1 MCLFPQFVQRQDI
14 DRLISNGFD
23 AVWNGSYYIKIAPKQ
38 IGKTK
43 SGSYLKINIVDYQ
56 FDPDDTSFRIIT
68 PKQKTINADRH
79 FVKNYEVNP
88 QDFYIYNTET
98 GECEPLFI
106 EVPCGYCEDCRQT
119 RIGKVANKVFLQS
132 CTCGSP
138 YFVTL
143 TFSPKNEKKFHL
155 WKKPTKSNENP
166 LQFTEQR
173 KELHSERVEIVQ
185 KFLKRLRK
193 RLSYYGY
200 TEKLTYCIVSERGKH
215 GHFHYHALFWLPNTP
230 ELQNLYWFYVK
241 NKKGELVEV
250 CEPVFGRYV
259 CDSWQHGYTKTYLD
273 RDKDGKSNAGKY
285 LFKYMSKSDNWHE
298 RVELKSRLGND
309 KIEEYRNWFLENPQ
323 SQELEVFNKFT
334 NQTKKIPVT
343 SWVLDK
349 FIPSISRS
357 ISHRDRYVLG
367 YYNRL
372 LNDIAAFVK
381 SDYSD
386 GEITEWYEY
395 KYSHFYKKFEPLF
408 SNGFLQ
414 KSPRR
419 AFKEDYLSKLHKLIK
434 MDKQINHIAK
444 KYDFAQCVFLDKLR
458 KQHTE
463 IVAEN
468 ISKSD
473 MTLLR
478 DWRRVSIARMIEN
491 QKDEM

>member
-1 MCLFPQFVQRQDI
+1 MCLYPQFVQRQDI
-14 DRLISNGFD
+14 DRLLSNGFD
-23 AVWNGSYYIKIAPKQ
+23 AVWSCGKYRKIAPKQ

-43 SGSYLKINIVDYQ
+43 SGSYLKINICDYQ
-56 FDPDDTSFRIIT
+56 FDPDDPNFRIIT
-68 PKQKTINADRH
+68 PKQKVINSDRH

-88 QDFYIYNTET
+88 QDVYFYNTET
-98 GECEPLFI
+98 GEAEPLFI

-132 CTCGSP
+132 CSAGNP

-143 TFSPKNEKKFHL
+143 TFSPKNEQKFHL
-155 WKKPTKSNENP
+155 WRKPQKSDTNP

-173 KELHSERVEIVQ
+173 KELHAERVDIIQ

-193 RLSYYGY
+193 RLAYYGY
-200 TEKLTYCIVSERGKH
+200 KEKLTYCIVSERGKH
-215 GHFHYHALFWLPNTP
+215 GHFHYHGLFWLPNTP
-230 ELQNLYWFYVK
+230 ELQNLYWFLVK
-241 NKKGELVEV
+241 DKKGEYVEV
-250 CEPVFGRYV
+250 CEPCFGRFV

-273 RDKDGKSNAGKY
+273 RDKDGKANAGKY

-298 RVELKSRLGND
+298 RVELKSRIGNE
-309 KIEEYRNWFLENPQ
+309 KIEEYRNWFLENPEAQ
-323 SQELEVFNKFT
+323 QIEVCNKNT
-334 NQTKKIPVT
+334 NQTKKMPVT
-343 SWVLDK
+343 SWILDK
-349 FIPSISRS
+349 FIPSLSRS
-357 ISHRDRYVLG
+357 ISHRDRYVLS

-381 SDYSD
+381 SDFSD
-386 GEITEWYEY
+386 GDITEWYEY

-419 AFKEDYLSKLHKLIK
+419 AFKEDYLPKLHKLIK

-458 KQHTE
+458 KKHTE
-463 IVAEN
+463 IVAHN
-468 ISKSD
+468 INESD
-473 MTLLR
+473 LTLLR